1 MLDDVAAYLVLAPV
15 LGQLAALALAVIW
28 LARDRRAAARPS
40 ENSEGGTPRVQ
51 TTL

>member
-28 LARDRRAAARPS
+28 LARDCRVGDRPP
-40 ENSEGGTPRVQ
+40 EESEGGTPRVQ